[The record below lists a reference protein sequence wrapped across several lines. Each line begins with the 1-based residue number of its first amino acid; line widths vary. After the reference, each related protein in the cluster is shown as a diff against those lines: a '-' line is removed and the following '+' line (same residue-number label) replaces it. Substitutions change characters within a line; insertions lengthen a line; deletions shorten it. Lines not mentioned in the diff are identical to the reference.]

1 VTAPRWVAVG
11 GRVLAASRSG
21 VPLWSPLARWGA
33 GLFET
38 VGCDRGEPLL
48 WEEHLARL
56 AAGLAELGWAG
67 TDPPR
72 LEAVERLLDREG
84 LGGPAALRLVAPLD
98 RERPRVVAWA
108 GTYRS
113 PRRLRRDGAVVV
125 PVTLPAGPLAGLKTC
140 SYLPFRWARQ
150 QARTAGADAA
160 LLMDADGVLRET
172 DHANLFVRLG
182 DRVVTP
188 PAPRR
193 CLPGVVR
200 AWCIAALRGL
210 GVEVVEG
217 DLELGKLLSS
227 SEAWLTSSL
236 EGLVPVR
243 QVGEVDLAGRGELI
257 RNLERVGVPAP
268 GYRSRVGGGAES

>member
-1 VTAPRWVAVG
+1 MRAPSWVVVG
-11 GRVLAASRSG
+11 GRLIAANRAR

-38 VGCDRGEPLL
+38 VGCDRGAPLL
-48 WEEHLARL
+48 WPEHLARL
-56 AAGLAELGWAG
+56 GAGLAELGWTA
-67 TDPPR
+67 TDSPR

-84 LGGPAALRLVAPLD
+84 LWRPAALRLVAPLD

-108 GTYRS
+108 VPFRA
-113 PRRLRRDGAVVV
+113 PRRLRREGAVVV
-125 PVTLPAGPLAGLKTC
+125 PVTLPAGPLTGLKSC
-140 SYLPFRWARQ
+140 AYLPLRWAHQR
-150 QARTAGADAA
+150 ARGAGADAA
-160 LLMDADGVLRET
+160 LLVDSDGALRET

-217 DLELGKLLSS
+217 DLDLTDLRTGE
-227 SEAWLTSSL
+227 EAWLTSSL

-243 QVGEVDLAGRGELI
+243 RVGEVDLAGRGELA
-257 RNLERVGVPAP
+257 RTLERGGVPAP
-268 GYRSRVGGGAES
+268 GYRGRGGGADG

>member
-1 VTAPRWVAVG
+1 MRAPRWVAVG
-11 GRVLAASRSG
+11 GRVLAASRCG
-21 VPLWSPLARWGA
+21 VPVWSPLVRWGA

-48 WEEHLARL
+48 WEGHLARL
-56 AAGLAELGWAG
+56 AAGLAELGWIAA
-67 TDPPR
+67 DSPR
-72 LEAVERLLDREG
+72 LETVERLLDREG
-84 LGGPAALRLVAPLD
+84 LCRLAALRLVAPLD
-98 RERPRVVAWA
+98 RERSRVVAWA
-108 GTYRS
+108 VPFRA
-113 PRRLRRDGAVVV
+113 PHRLRREGAVVV
-125 PVTLPAGPLAGLKTC
+125 PVTLPAGPLTGLKSC
-140 SYLPFRWARQ
+140 SYLPLRWARQ
-150 QARTAGADAA
+150 RARGAGADAA
-160 LLMDADGVLRET
+160 LLVDVDGALRET

-217 DLELGKLLSS
+217 DLDLTALRSS
-227 SEAWLTSSL
+227 VEAWLTSSL

-243 QVGEVDLAGRGELI
+243 RVGEVDLAGRGELV
-257 RNLERVGVPAP
+257 RNLEKVGVPAP
-268 GYRSRVGGGAES
+268 GYPRGEGDP